1 MTQNRKFSKT
11 KKNIFPFKIST
22 KISLKEEEERNARIT
37 TTLSSQLL
45 PSSPPQLTS
54 SQRELLQTL
63 SSKSPQPPLLS
74 PPLLSSPQPPLL
86 SSPQTS
92 PQPPLLSSPQ
102 TSPHPPSSS
111 PPSSQRTKS
120 FSATKEATVVTFA
133 NKEGTHKEFLCCL
146 SLNNHPSL
154 VGGIL
159 LI

>member
-1 MTQNRKFSKT
+1 MTQNRKFSKA

-22 KISLKEEEERNARIT
+22 KISLKEEEERDARIT

-54 SQRELLQTL
+54 SQRELLQT
-63 SSKSPQPPLLS
+63 KSPQPPLLS
-74 PPLLSSPQPPLL
+74 PPLL